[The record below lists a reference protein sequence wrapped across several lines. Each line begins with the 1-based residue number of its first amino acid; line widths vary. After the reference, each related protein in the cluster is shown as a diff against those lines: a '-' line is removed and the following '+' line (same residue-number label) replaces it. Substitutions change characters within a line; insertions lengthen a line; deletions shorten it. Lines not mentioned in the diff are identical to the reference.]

1 MKSINTIIL
10 ACAASLFVSTQAF
23 AVIDNPVTLAVIGVY
38 NRELAANPKNYN
50 VWFKRANEYYRH
62 YEYPKAL
69 EDVNNA
75 LLYAPASDTDLR
87 FQAYMLR
94 AGIYN
99 QTDEKQLALSD
110 LNSAIALD
118 PESYAAVYQKANTEF
133 ELGNYG
139 QARLDYQKLQR
150 FNSRSLE
157 ALLGLARCSVK
168 DNDLSAA
175 NDYLQQ
181 AVEFYPNN
189 AETYVRRATVRQMI
203 GDDNGAIEDLLL
215 ALSLDASDSKA
226 IQHLVEYGNT
236 NYPVTIAG
244 LTNAMNLAP
253 DNGLYRYLR
262 AMIAEAHFNYASA
275 ISDFQYIIDNKLYD
289 YHGLNASIARCLYG
303 LGRYDEALEQVD
315 TALSQVNDVA
325 DYFVL
330 RSKILRALGRNDD
343 AIMASAKALAVD
355 PSYAPGLEEMAVN
368 YVDKKD
374 YRQASSLLGEAT
386 MTGHAD
392 PSAFLF
398 RGWISDKYLR
408 QPKAAKDFYE
418 QSMNVEGYPA
428 DNVKSLQG
436 FALLNLGRTDE
447 ADAWM
452 NNILTNVP
460 DNDGLANYYGA
471 CYYTLRGNKD
481 RAIQCVETALEKGYT
496 DKHNWLDNNDGQINV
511 SGLRDDKRFAEL
523 LDKYH
528 IKG

>member
-1 MKSINTIIL
+1 MLPS
-10 ACAASLFVSTQAF
+10 AAY

-38 NRELAANPKNYN
+38 NRELASNPKNYTT
-50 VWFKRANEYYRH
+50 WFKRANEYYRH
-62 YEYPKAL
+62 FEYPKAL

-75 LLYAPASDTDLR
+75 LMYAPTSDTDLR

-99 QTDEKQLALSD
+99 QTGEKQLALAD
-110 LNSAIALD
+110 INSALALD

-139 QARLDYQKLQR
+139 QARLDYTKLQR

-189 AETYVRRATVRQMI
+189 AEAYVRRSSVREMM

-215 ALSLDASDSKA
+215 ALSLDATDSKA

-236 NYPVTIAG
+236 NYAATIAG
-244 LTNAMNLAP
+244 LTQAMNLAP

-262 AMIAEAHFNYASA
+262 AMIAEAHFNYLSA
-275 ISDFQYIIDNKLYD
+275 INDFQFLIDNHLYD
-289 YHGLNASIARCLYG
+289 YHGLYASIARCLYG
-303 LGRYDEALEQVD
+303 LARYDEALENVD
-315 TALSQVNDVA
+315 TALGQVRDVA

-330 RSKILRALGRNDD
+330 RSQILRSLGRNDD
-343 AIMASAKALAVD
+343 AIMASAQALAVD
-355 PSYAPGLEEMAVN
+355 PNYAPGLVEMAVN

-374 YRQASSLLGEAT
+374 YRQASGLLGEAA
-386 MTGHAD
+386 MTGNAD
-392 PSAFLF
+392 PSVNIF
-398 RGWISDKYLR
+398 RGWLHDKYLHE
-408 QPKAAKDFYE
+408 PAAAKKFYG
-418 QSMNVEGYPA
+418 QALNVEGYPE
-428 DNVKSLQG
+428 DNVKSLKG
-436 FALLNLGRTDE
+436 FALLGLDRADE
-447 ADAWM
+447 GDAWM
-452 NNILTNVP
+452 ETILTTVP

-471 CYYTLRGNKD
+471 CYYGLRGNKD
-481 RAIQCVETALEKGYT
+481 KALACTKTALEKGYS

-511 SGLRDDKRFAEL
+511 ASLRNDPQFTAL
-523 LDKYH
+523 LKEYKIID
-528 IKG
+528 